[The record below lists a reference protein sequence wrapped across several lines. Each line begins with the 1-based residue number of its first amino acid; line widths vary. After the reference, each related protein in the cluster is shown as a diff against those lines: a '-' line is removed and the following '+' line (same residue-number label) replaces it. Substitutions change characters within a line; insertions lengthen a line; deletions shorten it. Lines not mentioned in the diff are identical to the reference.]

1 MVPDFIEEYNNSYPQ
16 KQCDELIKWFDLCS
30 DKNFTKHNVPMPD
43 GPQKRSV
50 RSDEQMIVRP
60 IVHRI

>member
-30 DKNFTKHNVPMPD
+30 DKNFTEHNVPMPD

-50 RSDEQMIVRP
+50 RSDEQ
-60 IVHRI
+60 